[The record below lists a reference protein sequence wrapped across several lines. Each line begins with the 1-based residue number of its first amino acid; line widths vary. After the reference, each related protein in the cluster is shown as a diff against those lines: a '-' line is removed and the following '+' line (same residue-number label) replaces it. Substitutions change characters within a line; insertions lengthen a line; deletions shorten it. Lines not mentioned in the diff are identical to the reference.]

1 MNRKG
6 CLLGNKGEPMS
17 LHDQIAAS
25 LEGMKGL
32 SFEAPKTIGWAAG
45 GGPTVEVDFTA
56 VDLLGC
62 AFRELRIDVNGPH
75 DVPFERVK
83 TWAEDLCRKV
93 TYLLEHIGPLE
104 IDAQAETVLIRST
117 PPARKPAQTAFYE
130 ILVKAPGTL
139 SLRRYSR
146 AAGEPDRLPCDIR
159 ITHEVLVKL
168 VDDLVD
174 FPFNREAEPSA
185 GA

>member
-1 MNRKG
+1 
-6 CLLGNKGEPMS
+6 MS
-17 LHDQIAAS
+17 LHDQITAS

-32 SFEAPKTIGWAAG
+32 SFEVPKTVGWAAG
-45 GGPTVEVDFTA
+45 VGPTVEVDFMA

-62 AFRELRIDVNGPH
+62 AFREMRVTVNELK
-75 DVPFERVK
+75 DLPFERVK
-83 TWAEDLCRKV
+83 AWAENLCRTV

-139 SLRRYSR
+139 SLRRYTR
-146 AAGEPDRLPCDIR
+146 ARGEPDRLPCDICT
-159 ITHEVLVKL
+159 THEVLVKL
-168 VDDLVD
+168 VGDLVD
-174 FPFNREAEPSA
+174 FPFSREAEPSA
-185 GA
+185 KA

>member
-1 MNRKG
+1 
-6 CLLGNKGEPMS
+6 MS

-25 LEGMKGL
+25 LEGLKGL
-32 SFEAPKTIGWAAG
+32 TFEVPKTIGWATG

-62 AFRELRIDVNGPH
+62 AFRELRVAVNELNG
-75 DVPFERVK
+75 VPSERLK
-83 TWAEDLCRKV
+83 TWADHLCRKV

-104 IDAQAETVLIRST
+104 VDAQAQTVLIRST
-117 PPARKPAQTAFYE
+117 PPSRLPAQTAFYE
-130 ILVKAPGTL
+130 ILVKAPGIL
-139 SLRRYSR
+139 SLKRYTR

-159 ITHEVLVKL
+159 ITHEVLMKL

-174 FPFNREAEPSA
+174 FAFRREAEPV
-185 GA
+185 

>member
-1 MNRKG
+1 
-6 CLLGNKGEPMS
+6 MS

-32 SFEAPKTIGWAAG
+32 TFEVPKTIGWAVG

-62 AFRELRIDVNGPH
+62 AFRELRIVVNELY
-75 DVPFERVK
+75 DVPFERLK
-83 TWAEDLCRKV
+83 AWADDLCRKV

-104 IDAQAETVLIRST
+104 VDTQAQTVLIRST
-117 PPARKPAQTAFYE
+117 PPARQPAQTAFYE
-130 ILVKAPGTL
+130 ILVKAPGNL
-139 SLRRYSR
+139 SLKRYTR

-159 ITHEVLVKL
+159 ITHEVLEKL
-168 VDDLVD
+168 VGDLVD
-174 FPFNREAEPSA
+174 SPFSREAEPSPKA
-185 GA
+185 